1 MQPTPEHALI
11 GDIILDPSVLP
22 AVRMLVRSGEIFG
35 TPKSGQIYDALLAV
49 IDQWGCVDLPV
60 LNMRLE
66 KLGIPPT
73 DLMIYQEAASP
84 SQAGVHARWTVEQY
98 AKRSTAK
105 ALAALQYE
113 LATGLDV
120 YEAIGTAQSLLT
132 DLRRQ
137 FEQERTVPISTVVR
151 EGFDDLEE
159 IFSGRRSMGIPFG
172 FYDIDRVTGGMDNG
186 DLVVVAAPEKSGK
199 STIMLQTVFH
209 NAQRGVPCLIFSTE
223 MMRKQ
228 ILYRKAMIDAGVRW
242 IDVKNNRLDDS
253 AKRDLFDR
261 IRDMASL
268 PIYIRH
274 GMMSI
279 LDIAGDAERFIK
291 DKGVRLVAVD
301 YIQRVVPVTKRTN
314 ENREREVAAISSGL
328 KNIAMEHGVVVMALS
343 QVNDDMRARESRAI
357 EQDMDKMITIERRP
371 DAPDMST
378 LVSTDITI
386 KQRMGLGT
394 GKGDI
399 KLLYDLISGSW
410 KNEAHDLPVP
420 GREY

>member
-1 MQPTPEHALI
+1 
-11 GDIILDPSVLP
+11 
-22 AVRMLVRSGEIFG
+22 
-35 TPKSGQIYDALLAV
+35 
-49 IDQWGCVDLPV
+49 
-60 LNMRLE
+60 
-66 KLGIPPT
+66 
-73 DLMIYQEAASP
+73 
-84 SQAGVHARWTVEQY
+84 
-98 AKRSTAK
+98 
-105 ALAALQYE
+105 
-113 LATGLDV
+113 
-120 YEAIGTAQSLLT
+120 LT